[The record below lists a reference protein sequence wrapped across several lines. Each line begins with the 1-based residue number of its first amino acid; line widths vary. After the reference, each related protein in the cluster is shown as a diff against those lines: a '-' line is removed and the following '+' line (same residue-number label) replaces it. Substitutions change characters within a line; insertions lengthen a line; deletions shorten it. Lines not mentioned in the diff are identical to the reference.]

1 MYSLGVANRSVWVF
15 PTEERFVFRND
26 RSSGTLGITS
36 VSGVDAEDPGVVLVT
51 GTEAA
56 EDRLTT
62 KMMKNDSFSNVCRV
76 LKIQFILVIGK
87 AKGTKAGHS
96 LFNLTH
102 TWATANWHMELTVV
116 TE

>member
-1 MYSLGVANRSVWVF
+1 MYWRG
-15 PTEERFVFRND
+15 EEGFD

-36 VSGVDAEDPGVVLVT
+36 VGGVDADDPAVVLVT

-76 LKIQFILVIGK
+76 LKKQFIRVIGK
-87 AKGTKAGHS
+87 AKGTKAGVAFATS
-96 LFNLTH
+96 VRKWLTY
-102 TWATANWHMELTVV
+102 TQPKVPRRFR
-116 TE
+116 